1 MTDDT
6 KQTDEAMQT
15 VAAWAGARPAREV
28 LAAMAMIQDAGVNY
42 KSTRVYLDTIKQ
54 PSANPTLDQK
64 WEWAFVFADNCIRY
78 SKEHPPK

>member
-15 VAAWAGARPAREV
+15 VAAWAGARPPREMI
-28 LAAMAMIQDAGVNY
+28 AAMAMIHDAGADF
-42 KSTRVYLDTIKQ
+42 KSARAYLDGMKRS
-54 PSANPTLDQK
+54 SAYPTLNQK
-64 WEWAFVFADNCIRY
+64 WEWAYVFADNCIRY